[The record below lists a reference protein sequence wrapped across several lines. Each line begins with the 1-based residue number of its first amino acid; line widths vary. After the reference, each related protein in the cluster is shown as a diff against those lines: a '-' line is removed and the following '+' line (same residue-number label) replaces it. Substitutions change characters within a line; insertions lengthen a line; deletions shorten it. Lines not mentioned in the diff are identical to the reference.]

1 MSPVPWSDEF
11 FIKRLISKKK
21 KKKKKVSYVYFL
33 MNSFILFFMIHE
45 TTPFKGSRQHKG
57 DTMQIKSKLYLRI
70 IMLINYITEEN
81 LFIIAE

>member
-1 MSPVPWSDEF
+1 M
-11 FIKRLISKKK
+11 
-21 KKKKKVSYVYFL
+21 SYVYFL

-57 DTMQIKSKLYLRI
+57 NTMQIKSKLYLRI
-70 IMLINYITEEN
+70 ILLINYITEEN